1 MIAGKKLVGPDD
13 LSEGV
18 KNEDTEMIAA
28 DIALDPGLSPE
39 QKQEIAMRMLRI
51 AAIICREICGEL
63 SARRAGQLLLSD
75 QPGSRRASSRPQLP
89 A

>member
-28 DIALDPGLSPE
+28 DIALDPSLTPA

-51 AAIICREICGEL
+51 ATIICREVCGEL
-63 SARRAGQLLLSD
+63 SARPAGQLLLSD
-75 QPGSRRASSRPQLP
+75 QPDLRRASSPPQLP

>member
-13 LSEGV
+13 LSAGV
-18 KNEDTEMIAA
+18 QNEDTEMIAA

-51 AAIICREICGEL
+51 ATIICREVCGEL
-63 SARRAGQLLLSD
+63 SARRVGQFVSSD
-75 QPGSRRASSRPQLP
+75 QPGLRRASSPPQLP